1 MKTKRT
7 KEINYFAN
15 LRLLS
20 CQTEICKTDEAF
32 NELPFPPV
40 QKCAYGV
47 LESPFRQT
55 NGERQISIFNITDY
69 QVVFMTEDEIK
80 KP

>member
-1 MKTKRT
+1 MNTKRT

-20 CQTEICKTDEAF
+20 CHTEICKTDDAF

-40 QKCAYGV
+40 QSARTES
-47 LESPFRQT
+47 LESPFRQA
-55 NGERQISIFNITDY
+55 NGERQISIFNIMDY
-69 QVVFMTEDEIK
+69 
-80 KP
+80 